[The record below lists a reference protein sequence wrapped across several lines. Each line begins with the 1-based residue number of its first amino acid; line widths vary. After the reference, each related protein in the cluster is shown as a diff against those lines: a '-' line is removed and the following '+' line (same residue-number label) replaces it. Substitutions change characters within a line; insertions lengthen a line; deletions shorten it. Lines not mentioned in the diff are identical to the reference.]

1 VLDEKYYKSS
11 SEIKCKD
18 GSKKFTKAQ
27 LNDDFCDCSDGTDE
41 PGSFHFLN
49 FSSSHKHFVFF
60 DWIDSS
66 LLNKNCV
73 AFLWFRIVIGFI
85 WIQKRWLLK
94 LYFGFSGIKFFF
106 AFWEYMCYG
115 WSSFCFA
122 LLYVVKTPGTSACP
136 TGKFY
141 CRNAGHSP
149 VILFSSRVND
159 GICGMLLKFC
169 SYLHFKFCWTSSLQ
183 AFVFSNAWQRKKL
196 LKC

>member
-1 VLDEKYYKSS
+1 LQLSFLLLLASAIRSSSSPPNDPFLGISPQDEKYYKSS

-85 WIQKRWLLK
+85 
-94 LYFGFSGIKFFF
+94 
-106 AFWEYMCYG
+106 
-115 WSSFCFA
+115 
-122 LLYVVKTPGTSACP
+122 
-136 TGKFY
+136 
-141 CRNAGHSP
+141 
-149 VILFSSRVND
+149 
-159 GICGMLLKFC
+159 
-169 SYLHFKFCWTSSLQ
+169 
-183 AFVFSNAWQRKKL
+183 
-196 LKC
+196 